1 MPSRCWGVALVGVL
15 AAFACTACGPRQR
28 KEAKE
33 MVDFGF
39 TTSKKFGFA
48 FTLPGDYFNVTP
60 IGYSNVDGTFHG
72 IGRRQVGAVAI
83 HDHSWGILLAGSRK
97 FQLGQFDP
105 NEIRDLSPRELAA
118 LKAEGKPLPTETRRY
133 TTGAVGMLAFD
144 NIGNRASFYT

>member
-1 MPSRCWGVALVGVL
+1 MISKWRGVVL
-15 AAFACTACGPRQR
+15 AGVFVAITCGGCGPHQR

-48 FTLPGDYFNVTP
+48 FTLPGDYFNMTP

-72 IGRRQVGAVAI
+72 IGRRRVGAVAI

-97 FQLGQFDP
+97 FQLGEFDP

-133 TTGAVGMLAFD
+133 TTGAVGMACFD